1 MSITIKANNSHGV
14 GTDVKDVKD
23 NPMSLIQAQ
32 INITNYSAT
41 EIDFSVTLKGVVTTA
56 IVIGS
61 FDFSSFTTPPK
72 TLADLVSSNA
82 SLLLSSST
90 TYANGELDTITASSS
105 PLSLSAW
112 VYSDTSLANLNS
124 FYSGNDAFYSSTNN
138 KVTDYSDDVY
148 GYAGN
153 DTYYDNHNVLT
164 YNDSYYGGAGLDKAV
179 LPGKYTNYTITA
191 GSVWD
196 NINKNTNLS
205 GFTITDNTKTYNTL
219 QINQVERV
227 QFSDAILAVDFS
239 QGQSG
244 YESAM
249 MIAAAFGQS
258 YVNAYFSA
266 GLSLYDQGQSNL
278 QVATIIVNAGLIES
292 QIGSTSNTAWLDFVY
307 KNVTGVA
314 PDKLT
319 EAVFVTDLNTGVYT
333 KASLLALAAG
343 VSNLEQQIGLTG
355 LQQTGLLYHSFI

>member
-1 MSITIKANNSHGV
+1 MGITLKKFNEHSVDTTVSDSGIS
-14 GTDVKDVKD
+14 TQL
-23 NPMSLIQAQ
+23 SL
-32 INITNYSAT
+32 INITNLTSI
-41 EIDFSVTLKGVVTTA
+41 EIDGSLTQPDGTTFTFVVS
-56 IVIGS
+56 GS
-61 FDFSSFTTPPK
+61 FDISSFKTPPK
-72 TLADLVSSNA
+72 TLADLLLSNANLFVNTYSSNEDG
-82 SLLLSSST
+82 LLNAQYSST
-90 TYANGELDTITASSS
+90 S
-105 PLSLSAW
+105 PVSLSTF
-112 VYSDTSLANLNS
+112 VYSNTSLTNLNS
-124 FYSGNDAFYSSTNN
+124 YYSGNDVFYSCTNN
-138 KVTDYSDDVY
+138 VTLGSNDTVY
-148 GYAGN
+148 GYGGN
-153 DTYYDNHNVLT
+153 DTYHDNHLLISR
-164 YNDSYYGGAGLDKAV
+164 NDLFYGGEGTDTGV
-179 LPGKYTNYTITA
+179 LPGKYTNYTIKA
-191 GSVWD
+191 GAVWD
-196 NINKNTNLS
+196 DINKNTDLT
-205 GFTITDNTKTYNTL
+205 GFTITDNTKTHNTL

-227 QFSDAILAVDFS
+227 QFSDGTLAVDFS

-244 YESAM
+244 YKSAM
-249 MIAAAFGQS
+249 MIGAAFGQS

-319 EAVFVTDLNTGVYT
+319 EAIFVNDLNTGVYT